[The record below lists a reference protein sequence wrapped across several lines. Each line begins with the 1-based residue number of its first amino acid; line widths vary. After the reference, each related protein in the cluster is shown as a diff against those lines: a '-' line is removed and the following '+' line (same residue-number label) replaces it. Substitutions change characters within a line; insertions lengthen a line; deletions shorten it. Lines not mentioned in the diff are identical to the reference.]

1 MKLLI
6 DGDYKEVGFWSFL
19 KCNFITS
26 LAIAVI
32 SWLVWAVVLAFI
44 IYGGSA

>member
-6 DGDYKEVGFWSFL
+6 DGDYKEVGFWSFM

-26 LAIAVI
+26 FVLGLLI
-32 SWLVWAVVLAFI
+32 WLVWAVVLAFK
-44 IYGGSA
+44 IYGGTA